1 CLSIRIYPPN
11 YKKTNGISA
20 ITTENRS
27 LDRIY
32 SVKICTIDKMFAIA
46 NFFCYHNI
54 RIKSR
59 GSRYHMNFSLDWF
72 LSIPGL
78 LITGGVLLLLIA
90 LIILIVTSR
99 KKKDKNDSTAATEP
113 AQATAAT

>member
-1 CLSIRIYPPN
+1 
-11 YKKTNGISA
+11 
-20 ITTENRS
+20 
-27 LDRIY
+27 
-32 SVKICTIDKMFAIA
+32 MFAIA

-99 KKKDKNDSTAATEP
+99 KKKDKNTTNFKK
-113 AQATAAT
+113 